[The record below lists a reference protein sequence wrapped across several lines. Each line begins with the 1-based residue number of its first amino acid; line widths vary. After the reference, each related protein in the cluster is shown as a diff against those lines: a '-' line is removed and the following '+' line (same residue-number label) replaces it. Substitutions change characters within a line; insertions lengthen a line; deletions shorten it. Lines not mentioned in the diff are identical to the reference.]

1 MSGFRLYLTY
11 FQQIFALFRNV
22 MLLRFLEILSKKVQP
37 NCSKDQG
44 GEGGLVMQGV
54 PNHMQYPYLKIMRLA
69 VFFKI
74 TNILV
79 AFVTNM
85 RHGHFDIKLT

>member
-1 MSGFRLYLTY
+1 
-11 FQQIFALFRNV
+11 

-54 PNHMQYPYLKIMRLA
+54 PNHVQYPYLKIMRLA
-69 VFFKI
+69 VFFNI

-85 RHGHFDIKLT
+85 RYESIHYVGPQTKTKKDVPRYDQNYNSYYL